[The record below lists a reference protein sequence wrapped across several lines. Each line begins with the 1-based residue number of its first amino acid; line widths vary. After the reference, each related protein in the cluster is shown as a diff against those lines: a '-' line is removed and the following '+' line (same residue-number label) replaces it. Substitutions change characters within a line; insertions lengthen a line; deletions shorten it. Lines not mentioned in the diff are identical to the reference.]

1 MKTSLR
7 SGRHM
12 SGVKRPGE
20 GEGPDGKRAYAG
32 PSADFMDAEPE
43 LPEEY
48 EDPDDDDV
56 FLNDVMD
63 QKVSARIDRSSVPSF
78 FSNRG
83 VAGFHP
89 SRANTLH
96 PTVSLTASSPRVP
109 PLRRSQV
116 NVANDAEREHWK
128 RKPAPTLDASK
139 DNLCFQQLDIDYVIG
154 EPHAM
159 LGPDRKAQGDSARL
173 RIFGVT
179 AGGNSVCVHVHGFE
193 PYFYAKVPDAF
204 KDEMCEPFAV
214 SLNGAMAANQRGG
227 NQRGNGTFIGS
238 VEIVRDKQSLMYF
251 QEGKTS
257 TFVKVTTTLPNMVA
271 TARGIIEKQGV
282 TVPGLHHTSLTFQTF
297 ESNVLYTL
305 RFMVDRGVVG
315 GNWVELPAG
324 GYKIRESQKQSMCQ
338 YECDVKFDQVVS
350 HPPEGQYSKL
360 APFRILS
367 VDIECAGRKGH
378 FPDADHDPVI
388 QIATMVT
395 CQGDD
400 RPIIKAI
407 WTLDTCAPI
416 VGADVLS
423 FKDERELLRSWG
435 KFLRSTDPDL
445 LIGYNIVNF
454 DFPYLINRAERLN
467 VEDFAYWGRMI
478 GSKLRMKDTTFSSK
492 AYGTRDSKEITIE
505 GRVQFDLLQAVQR
518 DHKLS
523 SYSLNAVSAHFLGE
537 QKEDVH
543 HSPSASCRRA
553 PRRPAGDSRCTASRT
568 PTSRRGC
575 STS

>member
-1 MKTSLR
+1 
-7 SGRHM
+7 M

-63 QKVSARIDRSSVPSF
+63 QKVSARIVRSSVPSF

-204 KDEMCEPFAV
+204 KDEMCEPFRV

-367 VDIECAGRKGH
+367 VDIECAG
-378 FPDADHDPVI
+378 
-388 QIATMVT
+388 
-395 CQGDD
+395 
-400 RPIIKAI
+400 
-407 WTLDTCAPI
+407 
-416 VGADVLS
+416 
-423 FKDERELLRSWG
+423 
-435 KFLRSTDPDL
+435 
-445 LIGYNIVNF
+445 
-454 DFPYLINRAERLN
+454 
-467 VEDFAYWGRMI
+467 
-478 GSKLRMKDTTFSSK
+478 
-492 AYGTRDSKEITIE
+492 
-505 GRVQFDLLQAVQR
+505 
-518 DHKLS
+518 
-523 SYSLNAVSAHFLGE
+523 
-537 QKEDVH
+537 
-543 HSPSASCRRA
+543 
-553 PRRPAGDSRCTASRT
+553 
-568 PTSRRGC
+568 
-575 STS
+575 

>member
-1 MKTSLR
+1 
-7 SGRHM
+7 M

-63 QKVSARIDRSSVPSF
+63 QKVSARIVRSSVPSF

-116 NVANDAEREHWK
+116 NIANDAEREHWK

-159 LGPDRKAQGDSARL
+159 LGPDRKAQGDSAQL

-204 KDEMCEPFAV
+204 KDEMCEPFRV

-305 RFMVDRGVVG
+305 RFMVDAAWWAVTGSSCPR
-315 GNWVELPAG
+315 
-324 GYKIRESQKQSMCQ
+324 
-338 YECDVKFDQVVS
+338 
-350 HPPEGQYSKL
+350 
-360 APFRILS
+360 
-367 VDIECAGRKGH
+367 
-378 FPDADHDPVI
+378 AD
-388 QIATMVT
+388 
-395 CQGDD
+395 
-400 RPIIKAI
+400 
-407 WTLDTCAPI
+407 
-416 VGADVLS
+416 
-423 FKDERELLRSWG
+423 
-435 KFLRSTDPDL
+435 
-445 LIGYNIVNF
+445 
-454 DFPYLINRAERLN
+454 
-467 VEDFAYWGRMI
+467 
-478 GSKLRMKDTTFSSK
+478 
-492 AYGTRDSKEITIE
+492 TR
-505 GRVQFDLLQAVQR
+505 
-518 DHKLS
+518 
-523 SYSLNAVSAHFLGE
+523 
-537 QKEDVH
+537 
-543 HSPSASCRRA
+543 SASRR
-553 PRRPAGDSRCTASRT
+553 SRACASTSATSNSTRSSRT
-568 PTSRRGC
+568 PPRVSTPSWRRSASSLWTSSAPVARV
-575 STS
+575 TSPTRITTR